1 MTHTKA
7 HAPVVSVS
15 ATTAGSDMSNHRR
28 HYRRQAEET
37 FIKTHSD
44 INKQQ
49 QLNYIGL
56 AKYIIL
62 EEEPTDRPSN
72 GWERL
77 EKLEKDVLGDTT
89 TQS

>member
-1 MTHTKA
+1 MTNTKA
-7 HAPVVSVS
+7 HVPVVSVS
-15 ATTAGSDMSNHRR
+15 ATIAGSDMNNRR
-28 HYRRQAEET
+28 HRRQAEET
-37 FIKTHSD
+37 LIKTHSD

-89 TQS
+89 SKS

>member
-15 ATTAGSDMSNHRR
+15 ATTAGLDMNNRRHRR
-28 HYRRQAEET
+28 QTEET
-37 FIKTHSD
+37 LIKTHSD

-89 TQS
+89 SKS